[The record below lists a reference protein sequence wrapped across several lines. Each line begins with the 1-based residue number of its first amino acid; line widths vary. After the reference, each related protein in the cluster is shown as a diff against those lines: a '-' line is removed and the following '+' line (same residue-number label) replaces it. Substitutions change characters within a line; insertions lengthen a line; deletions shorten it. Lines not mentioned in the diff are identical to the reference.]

1 MNRLVVVV
9 PLREN
14 GYEEA
19 RRLLEQGPP
28 IDLEATRFERHE
40 VYLTRREVVFV
51 FETPRTAAAAALE
64 LPGEDRELWRVAAEW
79 RNVMAGR
86 PRTARTV
93 YAWSRGDEAP
103 GDDAA

>member
-9 PLREN
+9 PLLEN
-14 GYEEA
+14 AFEDA
-19 RRLLEQGPP
+19 RRLLERGPP
-28 IDLEATRFERHE
+28 IDLEATRFDRHD
-40 VYLTRREVVFV
+40 VYLTRHEVVFV
-51 FETPRTAAAAALE
+51 FETPRTAAALE

-93 YAWSRGDEAP
+93 YAWSRGDDP
-103 GDDAA
+103 SGDDAA

>member
-1 MNRLVVVV
+1 MNRLVVAV
-9 PLREN
+9 PLREG
-14 GYEEA
+14 GYEAA
-19 RRLLEQGPP
+19 RRLLERGPP
-28 IDLEATRFERHE
+28 FDLEATRIRP
-40 VYLTRREVVFV
+40 
-51 FETPRTAAAAALE
+51 PRGLPDAARGRLRLRDAAPGAALE

-93 YAWSRGDEAP
+93 YAWSRGDDAP

>member
-1 MNRLVVVV
+1 MTRLVVVL
-9 PLREN
+9 PLREDA
-14 GYEEA
+14 YDEA
-19 RRLLEQGPP
+19 RRLLERGPP

-51 FETPRTAAAAALE
+51 FETPGLAATLE

-93 YAWSRGDEAP
+93 YTWSRA
-103 GDDAA
+103 DDAGGGDAA